1 MKSNILIGIS
11 KNVRFAIADTTEISK
26 EAVEN
31 SEYDSILCTSEL
43 ALLNII
49 SILSSNIKSK
59 EGKIS
64 LVLKADGLLG
74 KAHARARID
83 GRVISSN
90 EVDADKIE
98 KLNECKDLD
107 EFKKI
112 YRIGKGVL
120 RFETDLGLK
129 SPYYTEIDIDD
140 TKNIE
145 DALSEYYIKSEQLKT
160 IIKTGIKYT
169 EGNSI
174 LKTGA
179 IFIQALPD
187 CSDEVFDKYVKR
199 IKEIYGIQELL
210 AHDFSL
216 EKVLKL
222 ICEDIEEYKVLEER
236 ELSFKCDCSR
246 EYCLD
251 VIKRVYTKKEIQDII
266 QKDGYIETV
275 CNFCNAAYR
284 FKEVD

>member
-31 SEYDSILCTSEL
+31 SEYDGILCTSEL

-199 IKEIYGIQELL
+199 IKEIYGIKNYYQNR
-210 AHDFSL
+210 
-216 EKVLKL
+216 
-222 ICEDIEEYKVLEER
+222 YKVH
-236 ELSFKCDCSR
+236 
-246 EYCLD
+246 
-251 VIKRVYTKKEIQDII
+251 
-266 QKDGYIETV
+266 
-275 CNFCNAAYR
+275 
-284 FKEVD
+284 

>member
-31 SEYDSILCTSEL
+31 SEYDGILCTSEL

-222 ICEDIEEYKVLEER
+222 ICEYIEEYKVLEER

-251 VIKRVYTKKEIQDII
+251 VLKRVYTKKEIQDII

>member
-31 SEYDSILCTSEL
+31 SEYDGILCTSEL

-210 AHDFSL
+210 SHDFSL

-251 VIKRVYTKKEIQDII
+251 VLKRVYTKKEIQDII

>member
-31 SEYDSILCTSEL
+31 SEYDGILCTSEL

-210 AHDFSL
+210 VHDFSL

-251 VIKRVYTKKEIQDII
+251 VLKRVYTKKEIQDII

>member
-31 SEYDSILCTSEL
+31 CEYDSILCTSEL

-210 AHDFSL
+210 VHDFSL

-251 VIKRVYTKKEIQDII
+251 VLKRVYTKKEIQDII